1 MYIKVNWEYI
11 YLQKV
16 FKEKNFVDIVIW
28 TEQLLE
34 MQGEKKGFLSQLSH
48 LKRPWPAYS
57 LMKE

>member
-16 FKEKNFVDIVIW
+16 FKEKNFVDIVIL

-34 MQGEKKGFLSQLSH
+34 MQGGKKGFLSQLSH
-48 LKRPWPAYS
+48 LKRP
-57 LMKE
+57 